1 MITHVAIDRLPVE
14 LRQQVLAAYRE
25 ACKQPHHRLTYHEA
39 AWLYGYS
46 YQTIR
51 WLVGARRLRT
61 VGRGAKRLITHA
73 AMRQYINSK
82 GRGGRPRAALMQ
94 AQVLLA

>member
-14 LRQQVLAAYRE
+14 LRHQVLAAYRE
-25 ACKQPHHRLTYHEA
+25 ACKQPHHRLTYREA

-51 WLVGARRLRT
+51 WLVGEKRLRT
-61 VGRGAKRLITHA
+61 VGRGAQRLITHA
-73 AMRQYINSK
+73 AMRQYITTK
-82 GRGGRPRAALMQ
+82 GHGGRPRAAQKL
-94 AQVLLA
+94 AQTTLA